1 MSLFFF
7 KAIPIILL
15 GTYYDENSN
24 FSPLWFF
31 AIDLHTRSNL
41 ADFKIQNKTT
51 SLPVLKKQKTYP
63 PVKAT
68 AIFPSSSI
76 KFLKDWFTFRFH
88 YFSIYK
94 NLLPSQSQ

>member
-1 MSLFFF
+1 MKTAPFPHSGSLRLTSTLDQ
-7 KAIPIILL
+7 I
-15 GTYYDENSN
+15 
-24 FSPLWFF
+24 
-31 AIDLHTRSNL
+31 
-41 ADFKIQNKTT
+41 ADFKIQNKTN
-51 SLPVLKKQKTYP
+51 SLPVLKKQKNYL